1 MFKNLGFQL
10 YSIRDF
16 IQDPAFADLSLR
28 RMRELGYTET
38 QTAGNY
44 LGDHLTMA
52 DLLKKNDIRVV
63 GTHYPLADILEKP
76 EETMAIHRAYGTTNV
91 GIGAI
96 PHEARQSL
104 GALREFIKKYND
116 AAKLY
121 AKEGFKLTYH
131 NHNFEFERIDGY
143 KTVMDV
149 FYEEFDPSI
158 TFVLDTCW
166 IAAGGGDVCAWM
178 RKLAGRLDILHL
190 KDYTVQVES
199 SVRPVIKLT
208 EIGNGNLHWDS
219 IMACAEE
226 IGVKH
231 YCVEQD
237 NNWDG
242 TPFNSLR
249 MSAEFLKKYQK

>member
-1 MFKNLGFQL
+1 MFEKLGLQI
-10 YSIRDF
+10 YTVRDF
-16 IQDPAFADLSLR
+16 ITDPEFADVSFKRLHD
-28 RMRELGYTET
+28 LGYTET
-38 QTAGNY
+38 QLAGNY
-44 LGDHLTMA
+44 LEPKLMGE
-52 DLLKKNDIRVV
+52 LLQKHGIKVV
-63 GTHYPLADILEKP
+63 GTHYSFDKILNDPK
-76 EETMAIHRAYGTTNV
+76 ETIETHRMWGTTNI

-104 GALREFIKKYND
+104 DALRKFIKDYND

-131 NHNFEFERIDGY
+131 NHNFEFERVDGY
-143 KTVMDV
+143 KTLMDV

-166 IAAGGGDVCAWM
+166 VAAGGGDVCAWM

-190 KDYTVQVES
+190 KDYYIRVES
-199 SVRPVIKLT
+199 SVRPEIKLC
-208 EIGNGNLHWDS
+208 EVGYGNLDWDS

-237 NNWDG
+237 TNWTG
-242 TPFNSLR
+242 TPFESLR